1 MNNTDA
7 NRTSSRELKDELAR
21 LCLPGASRDPNRKLA
36 WMNSIC
42 ILFLLVG
49 ILGATPARIPLK
61 TAPPV
66 EEIAP
71 VILEAAPPPE
81 TVTVNENENQNDQ
94 PPPQA
99 QNVVVVVPN
108 APDINFSVPTIGN
121 LVAPSTLAQAPP
133 LNPMRRI
140 EPVARLSE
148 ISNTGSSGSRPQ
160 PPYPTIALDQGE
172 QGTVSL
178 LIGADGAGKVAS
190 VQIKGSSG
198 FPVLDRATEDFIR
211 RHWTLPSGGAT
222 NQMFETSVTY
232 QLQAD

>member
-21 LCLPGASRDPNRKLA
+21 LCLPGANRDPNRKLA

-49 ILGATPARIPLK
+49 ILGTTPASVPLK
-61 TAPPV
+61 SAPPI
-66 EEIAP
+66 EEIAS
-71 VILEAAPPPE
+71 VILEAAPPPQA
-81 TVTVNENENQNDQ
+81 VTVNENENQNDQ
-94 PPPQA
+94 PPPEA

-108 APDINFSVPTIGN
+108 APNINFSVPTIGN
-121 LVAPSTLAQAPP
+121 LVAPSMLAQAPP
-133 LNPMRRI
+133 LNPMQRI
-140 EPVARLSE
+140 APVTHLSQ

-160 PPYPTIALDQGE
+160 PPYPKIALDAGQ

-178 LIGADGAGKVAS
+178 LITADSAGKVAS
-190 VQIKGSSG
+190 IQIKGSSG
-198 FPVLDRATEDFIR
+198 SSILDRATEDFVR
-211 RHWTLPSGGAT
+211 RHWTLPSGAST
-222 NQMFETSVTY
+222 NQIFETSVTY